1 MSNEG
6 TQPSRAPQPPAA
18 RLVRAVAVGNRI
30 DLAAAA
36 TEESFS
42 AELTRVVGLAVPHLV
57 SDRPDLVVL
66 GELLGLPAALIGPR
80 ARLARSAHRARAAL
94 TLLAFAHLPRV
105 VHYLRR
111 WPGTPLQR
119 ALLLALTDTMYRPF
133 VNALSRLAAV
143 HATHLVATTLAPRV
157 RRSTDPRD
165 IARFGRPRAN
175 YCYVPTGPEVYN
187 AAFVFGPD
195 GTQLG
200 RVDKV
205 FLTPGERQT
214 LKLTPGR
221 LEDVHVIPTAAG
233 RLGIAISLDAF
244 TPDYLRHLAH
254 EGAEIVVQPDAN
266 DQLWAAPSQTS
277 PWQPQE
283 WLNAVLGSV
292 QPAYA
297 GLRYN
302 VCAMQTGLFY
312 DIVFDG
318 QSSITAAAST
328 PPEADPA
335 RRFVG
340 TDGFFDTRTGE
351 PFLGHMLAVA
361 PWVCA
366 DPVLATPDLPL
377 AERRAQLAAVAAD
390 LLPGGKRAGAFR
402 ESVIWA
408 DLAL

>member
-1 MSNEG
+1 MDTEG
-6 TQPSRAPQPPAA
+6 TQPSHTPRPAST

-42 AELTRVVGLAVPHLV
+42 TELARVVGLAVPHLV

-66 GELLGLPAALIGPR
+66 GELLGLPAALIGPH
-80 ARLARSAHRARAAL
+80 ARLARSARRANTAL
-94 TLLAFAHLPRV
+94 TMLATAYLPRV
-105 VHYLRR
+105 IHYLRR
-111 WPGTPLQR
+111 WPGTPLPR
-119 ALLLALTDTMYRPF
+119 ALLLALTDTLYRPF

-165 IARFGRPRAN
+165 IMRFGRPGVS
-175 YCYVPTGPEVYN
+175 YCYVPTGPEVFN

-200 RVDKV
+200 RVNKV
-205 FLTPGERQT
+205 YLTPDEIQM
-214 LKLTPGR
+214 LKLSPGR
-221 LEDVHVIPTAAG
+221 LEDVHPIPTVAG
-233 RLGIAISLDAF
+233 RLGVAISLDAF
-244 TPDYLRHLAH
+244 MPDYLRHLAD

-266 DQLWAAPSQTS
+266 EQLWAAPSRTYL
-277 PWQPQE
+277 WQPQE
-283 WLNAVLGSV
+283 WLNSVLGSV
-292 QPAYA
+292 QPAYP

-328 PPEADPA
+328 PPAADPA
-335 RRFVG
+335 RNFVG
-340 TDGFFDTRTGE
+340 NNGFFDTRTGA
-351 PFLGHMLAVA
+351 PFLGQMLAVA
-361 PWVCA
+361 PWVCD
-366 DPVLATPDLPL
+366 DPVLAEPRLPL
-377 AERRAQLAAVAAD
+377 ATRRAQLSATGAD